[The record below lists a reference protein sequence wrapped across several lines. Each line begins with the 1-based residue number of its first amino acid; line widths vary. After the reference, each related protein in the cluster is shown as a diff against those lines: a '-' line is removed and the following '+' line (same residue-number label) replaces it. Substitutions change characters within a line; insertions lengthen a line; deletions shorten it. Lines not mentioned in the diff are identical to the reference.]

1 MSDKYVVSR
10 LSMEQQKETPSQRE
24 LIVLLVLYL
33 IVFGLLAINP
43 HDRADWALENLFPL
57 GQLAAVIISY
67 RYFKFTRLSYYMIFF
82 YLLVQS
88 WGGHFTYAEA
98 APFNWVRDH
107 FHLTRN
113 HYDRVAHF
121 MLGFLVAIPI
131 REILDQVVSTSR
143 RWLAFLTAAI
153 VLAIGAFYEL
163 IEWWVAVL
171 ATPNLGD
178 KFLGTQGDIWDTQW
192 DMFLALVGAVVT
204 LALFQRLHDRQLRAT
219 GKSDQLRFEAYTALD
234 SDKCRIRGSPSKT
247 GSAFINV
254 R

>member
-1 MSDKYVVSR
+1 MTADN
-10 LSMEQQKETPSQRE
+10 SMNHSKIVPSQQE
-24 LIVLLVLYL
+24 LLVLLVLYL
-33 IVFGLLAINP
+33 VGFSLLAINP
-43 HDRADWALENLFPL
+43 HDRADWALENIFPIS
-57 GQLAAVIISY
+57 QLTAVLIFY
-67 RYFKFTRLSYYMIFF
+67 RYFKFTRISYYMIFF
-82 YLLVQS
+82 YLFVQS

-107 FHLTRN
+107 FHLGRN

-121 MLGFLVAIPI
+121 MLGFLLSLPI
-131 REILDQVVSTSR
+131 REILMQFVQASR
-143 RWLAFLTAAI
+143 RWLNFLTATI

-192 DMFLALVGAVVT
+192 DMFLALVGAVCT
-204 LALFQRLHDRQLRAT
+204 LALFQRIHDRQLGT
-219 GKSDQLRFEAYTALD
+219 
-234 SDKCRIRGSPSKT
+234 
-247 GSAFINV
+247 SA